1 MNEQVDVRRGAYH
14 DSVTLMQVSKAVA
27 ATPGVSAVQVAMA
40 TELNVEVL
48 TGMGFT
54 VPGDAGANDLLIAVR
69 GQDPEGVSA
78 GLAAVDAALADL
90 RRRTSAPQGMG
101 APPEPRTLGSAIE
114 RGEANLV
121 VISVPG
127 GHAVI
132 ETYDA
137 IDRGASVMLFSDNV
151 PVEDEVA
158 LKRAADAADVLVM
171 GPDCGTA
178 VVSGV
183 ALGFA
188 NVVRR
193 GPVGIVAASGTGA
206 QQVMCLLDAAD
217 VGVSHCLGVGGR
229 DLKAAVGG
237 LAAKAALRAL
247 AADEATQDVIV
258 VSKPPAQEVLDEVAA
273 LAAELDLTVRWAILG
288 AGRPDL
294 TTSTERALAEAGRG
308 IPTWPSRV
316 AEDGDPGTRSAAL
329 RGLFCG
335 GTLAEESMLIAAPV
349 LGRVMSNIA
358 HDEDLLLT
366 GAMTG
371 PGHLVIDFG
380 DDGLTRG
387 RAHPMIDPTLRME
400 RIASEARDAEC
411 GVLLLDLVLGHGAH
425 PDPAGDLAEAIRAA
439 KAAAGRDL
447 PVVVSLVGT
456 DSDPQDR
463 AAAEAALA
471 DAGAS
476 VFLSN
481 AAATRHAL
489 ALLGHDAA
497 RLHPVEREQI
507 AGETTPVPAIRA
519 HSTGWRS
526 ESGSKSGEEPLR
538 GLLSAEPVVAT
549 AGVSLFAGALTE
561 QAVQVVQTE
570 WQPANDAAREG
581 LAGVMADRRRA
592 AANAEALARMTAAE
606 ATLVDVV
613 PAADALG
620 LERGTFLHAGPPI
633 EWERASGPLKGAL
646 IGAVLFEGLAET
658 PEDAERAL
666 ARGDF
671 AWEPCHHRD
680 AVGPMAGVVSPSMW
694 MYELADD
701 VHGNRSWCSL
711 NEGLGKV
718 LRYGAY
724 GQEVI
729 DRLHWMNSVLGP
741 ILQQSVRASGPFDIK
756 AILTQML
763 QMGDEGHNR
772 NRAGSLM
779 LLRELLPG
787 MITADA
793 PSSDIA
799 EAVRFSGANEHF
811 FLNLGMPACK
821 LATLAA
827 HGIPGSS
834 VVTTM
839 ARNGT
844 DFGIRVSGTGEQWFT
859 GPANTPEGLFLGS
872 YGPEDANPDI
882 GDSAITET
890 GGIGGFAMAAAP
902 AIVKFVGGDVP
913 FALTA
918 TQTMYEITQGEHPTF
933 QVPILD
939 FRGTPTG
946 IDVTKVIRTGIL
958 PQINTGMAGRVAGTG
973 QVGAGL
979 VTPPMHCFTGAIDG
993 LAAAVR
999 EAT

>member
-40 TELNVEVL
+40 TELNLEVL

-273 LAAELDLTVRWAILG
+273 LAAELELTVRWAILG

-366 GAMTG
+366 GAMDG

-581 LAGVMADRRRA
+581 LARVMADRRRA

-979 VTPPMHCFTGAIDG
+979 VTPPMDCFTGAIDG